1 MWAGQTRSHAHGE
14 PAPFVPVGAPGDW
27 SRWLSAGGGER
38 EQCGGVGGQCG
49 GVGGQ
54 CGGAGEDSGGA
65 GEESGGDACAL
76 N

>member
-27 SRWLSAGGGER
+27 SRWLSAGGGKR

-49 GVGGQ
+49 GAGGQ
-54 CGGAGEDSGGA
+54 RVARARIPVARGRNPVAML
-65 GEESGGDACAL
+65 AL
-76 N
+76 